1 MYIHK
6 SEGYDLLCF
15 RLVFA
20 TRPSIDE
27 ETTRGYCVRLVN
39 DVKVKSGVRLPEIAG
54 VRTPMVMTME
64 VPTKTKISKA
74 VLDLLFRSIRL
85 LKAELGKF
93 LVASPEP

>member
-1 MYIHK
+1 M
-6 SEGYDLLCF
+6 

-20 TRPSIDE
+20 TRPSIEE
-27 ETTRGYCVRLVN
+27 ETTHEDNSVRIAKPWQNRCEERLL
-39 DVKVKSGVRLPEIAG
+39 DLPEMAG
-54 VRTPMVMTME
+54 VRTPMVITME

-85 LKAELGKF
+85 LKAEEGRF

>member
-1 MYIHK
+1 MTTV
-6 SEGYDLLCF
+6 LWF

-27 ETTRGYCVRLVN
+27 ET
-39 DVKVKSGVRLPEIAG
+39 EIAG

-85 LKAELGKF
+85 LKAELGRF